1 MAGNSLTLDDG
12 VLLGRSRSGDAAA
25 LETLFRRYLPW
36 LCAVGELMDIPS
48 GAAETAAL
56 DVFARLWR
64 ERGTPLPPAPTPRAL
79 LYARVRME
87 ALRLLEQSRNGV
99 AAPGPR
105 DPADSDAAADN
116 ATARAATPH
125 NAPRVRP
132 DDELGAL
139 GELPLLPRLAFAL
152 RTLHGLDDVEVAAV
166 LDSPVTEVRAH
177 CADAVR
183 QLEQIEHER
192 LAAPSPTPGA
202 EPAALPRTLLHR
214 WHPGARWDTD
224 EAWIRLRARLRAQ
237 QNRNAGLWSRL
248 RRRRRDALA

>member
-1 MAGNSLTLDDG
+1 MAANSLSLDDG
-12 VLLGRSRSGDAAA
+12 VLLERSRSGDAAA

-64 ERGTPLPPAPTPRAL
+64 ERDAPLPPAPTPRAL
-79 LYARVRME
+79 LYARVRTE
-87 ALRLLEQSRNGV
+87 ALRLLEQSRNGFASPV
-99 AAPGPR
+99 AGDPAAPHT
-105 DPADSDAAADN
+105 AAN
-116 ATARAATPH
+116 GATAQPETPH
-125 NAPRVRP
+125 NAGRLRP

-152 RTLHGLDDVEVAAV
+152 RTLHGLDDAEVAAV
-166 LDSPVTEVRAH
+166 LDSPVNEVRAH

-183 QLEQIEHER
+183 QLEQIERER
-192 LAAPSPTPGA
+192 LAAPGPTTGT